1 MNVKRSKLQRKYL
14 NSMRQMGDVP
24 WPPRKYK
31 IAPIFGDAVSK
42 RVHVGDC
49 QRKVAEQTV
58 KSGRLKR
65 KQQVDVI
72 CGGRLIAKLG
82 SLGKRRVYCEDCR
95 ARAKQ
100 QRLVN
105 RLNSRAEKIGALSPQ
120 EQIREE
126 RRSVKMLQRFRKA
139 GAR

>member
-1 MNVKRSKLQRKYL
+1 
-14 NSMRQMGDVP
+14 MRQMGDVP

-82 SLGKRRVYCEDCR
+82 SLGKRRVFCEDCR
-95 ARAKQ
+95 ARKAQAKLVRRIE
-100 QRLVN
+100 QRAAKL
-105 RLNSRAEKIGALSPQ
+105 GALTPQ
-120 EQIREE
+120 EQMREE
-126 RRSVKMLQRFRKA
+126 KRNVKMLQRFRRA